1 MKRKIQV
8 GIILWRWYFINILYT
23 NDNVHLTILGS
34 GSMIP
39 VDLKTM
45 SQSPQIPR
53 QNHPCIYDAS
63 GFLGKIV
70 NVGPWYYRITN
81 PDPSDKILIH
91 TYIYIRV
98 FQKYM
103 ILWRSPFF
111 DVARVSYSETFRLA
125 KFRLFSKAF
134 RVRPELSIFPIG
146 LTLEERY
153 DDQDDP
159 FSSSILYSPFCR
171 LHSLRTESPWCWCR
185 LCQSKTGRKSMPIN
199 IDLITLAIGGY
210 RQFECFDY
218 CWIRL

>member
-91 TYIYIRV
+91 TYI
-98 FQKYM
+98 
-103 ILWRSPFF
+103 LGC
-111 DVARVSYSETFRLA
+111 FRNTW
-125 KFRLFSKAF
+125 FS
-134 RVRPELSIFPIG
+134 G
-146 LTLEERY
+146 GH
-153 DDQDDP
+153 P
-159 FSSSILYSPFCR
+159 FSMSPEFLTVKHSGLRSFVCFLKHLEVAQNCRFSLYV
-171 LHSLRTESPWCWCR
+171 
-185 LCQSKTGRKSMPIN
+185 
-199 IDLITLAIGGY
+199 
-210 RQFECFDY
+210 
-218 CWIRL
+218 